1 MRFNTTIMKSF
12 IIILLGW
19 ISALSVWG
27 QDSLS
32 TYLSIA
38 SKQNPVLLQKYA
50 EYEAALRKVP
60 QVGSLPDPE
69 LSMGVFLSPMEVV
82 NGKQVADLRLMQMFP
97 WFGVLRN
104 AKDEMSLMAKARYE
118 SMRDAKLQLFFEMQQ
133 TWYQLIQNK
142 VLIRLTEENVTNL
155 QTIESLTI
163 AQFKTPSLGN
173 SPSATAPKVS
183 SAASGNS
190 TASPTSMQTMDGSAT
205 APSAPAMSGSSAM
218 SSSPMGSS
226 AATIGLTDIYTI
238 QMELG
243 ELTNSLNLLRDKQQ
257 TLQARFNSYLNR
269 NYQST
274 LTLPDSMMVS
284 NLPPDAINL
293 RDSMLHNNPMVTMLQ
308 YEGQSVEA
316 RRQMVSRMGYPMVG
330 VGLNYSVINKNEMI
344 SSSMNGK
351 DMVMPMVTVTLPI
364 YRRKY
369 KAMQQEADLLKDA
382 NKYNLQATANDLQN
396 NYSQAMELFNDS
408 QRRMQLYDNQTNLAK
423 QSYRLMLKRLEVSSS
438 GLSDLLRINQQ
449 LIDYQSKHLQAVTD
463 YNTSVAWLQRLGGE
477 EVPEEQSTKVT

>member
-1 MRFNTTIMKSF
+1 MKVF

-19 ISALSVWG
+19 ISALSAIG

-38 SKQNPVLLQKYA
+38 AKQNPVLLQKYA

-104 AKDEMSLMAKARYE
+104 ARDEMSLMAKARYE

-133 TWYQLIQNK
+133 TWFELIQNK
-142 VLIRLTEENVTNL
+142 VLIRLTEENVSNM

-163 AQFKTPSLGN
+163 AKFKTPSLGN
-173 SPSATAPKVS
+173 PSAANAPKISNVATSSTATSPS
-183 SAASGNS
+183 G
-190 TASPTSMQTMDGSAT
+190 MQTMSGSAT
-205 APSAPAMSGSSAM
+205 SQNAPTMSSSSAM
-218 SSSPMGSS
+218 NSSPMGSS

-238 QMELG
+238 QLELG
-243 ELTNSLNLLRDKQQ
+243 ELTNGLSLLRDKQQ

-269 NYQST
+269 NYQSE
-274 LTLPDSMMVS
+274 LTLPDSLMV
-284 NLPPDAINL
+284 NTLPPDVITL
-293 RDSMLHNNPMVTMLQ
+293 RDSMLHNNPMVNMLQ

-330 VGLNYSVINKNEMI
+330 VGLNYSVINKNEMVT
-344 SSSMNGK
+344 SSMNGK
-351 DMVMPMVTVTLPI
+351 DMVMSMVTLTLPI

-408 QRRMQLYDNQTNLAK
+408 QRRMQLYDNQTELAK
-423 QSYRLMLKRLEVSSS
+423 QSYSLMLKRLEVSTS

-449 LIDYQSKHLQAVTD
+449 LIDYQSKHLQAVKD
-463 YNTSVAWLQRLGGE
+463 YNTSVAWLVRLSGE
-477 EVPEEQSTKVT
+477 EVPE

>member
-1 MRFNTTIMKSF
+1 MRFKTTIMKSF

-19 ISALSVWG
+19 ISALSAIG

-38 SKQNPVLLQKYA
+38 AEQNPILLQKYA

-82 NGKQVADLRLMQMFP
+82 NGKQIADLRLMQMFP

-118 SMRDAKLQLFFEMQQ
+118 SMRDAKLQLFFEIQQ

-142 VLIRLTEENVTNL
+142 VLIRLTEENVSNL

-163 AQFKTPSLGN
+163 AKFRTPSLG
-173 SPSATAPKVS
+173 TASNANVPKVS
-183 SAASGNS
+183 NIVTGN
-190 TASPTSMQTMDGSAT
+190 TASPAGMQTMGGSAT
-205 APSAPAMSGSSAM
+205 PQSAPSMSNSSAM
-218 SSSPMGSS
+218 SSNPMSS
-226 AATIGLTDIYTI
+226 SSATIGLTDIYTI
-238 QMELG
+238 QMEMG
-243 ELTNSLNLLRDKQQ
+243 ELTNSLSLLRDKQQ

-269 NYQST
+269 NYQSA
-274 LTLPDSMMVS
+274 LTLPDSMEVS
-284 NLPPDAINL
+284 NLPPDIITL
-293 RDSMLHNNPMVTMLQ
+293 RDSMLHNNPMVNMLQ

-330 VGLNYSVINKNEMI
+330 VGLNYSVINKNEMVT
-344 SSSMNGK
+344 SSMNGK
-351 DMVMPMVTVTLPI
+351 DMVMPMVTLTLPI

-408 QRRMQLYDNQTNLAK
+408 QRRLQLYDNQTNLAK
-423 QSYRLMLKRLEVSSS
+423 QSYHLMLKRLEVSSS

-463 YNTSVAWLQRLGGE
+463 YNTSVAWLIRLGGDE
-477 EVPEEQSTKVT
+477 EVPK